1 MGTKSLSPLGTVV
14 GIVCAGEGQKSTE
27 LRQPLSGL
35 HSIEFSQTEAR
46 YSLSLVNLY
55 VFRRLR
61 YIPWFFF
68 FFFWL
73 LFGMIWK
80 YNLVVFSV
88 LDYL

>member
-14 GIVCAGEGQKSTE
+14 GIVCVGEGQTSTE
-27 LRQPLSGL
+27 IRQPLSGR

-61 YIPWFFF
+61 YILWVF
-68 FFFWL
+68 
-73 LFGMIWK
+73 
-80 YNLVVFSV
+80 LVVVRNDLEIKSGSF
-88 LDYL
+88 LLP

>member
-14 GIVCAGEGQKSTE
+14 GIVCVGEGQKSTE
-27 LRQPLSGL
+27 IRQPLSGR

-61 YIPWFFF
+61 YILWVF
-68 FFFWL
+68 
-73 LFGMIWK
+73 
-80 YNLVVFSV
+80 LVVVRNDLEIKSGSF
-88 LDYL
+88 LLP

>member
-68 FFFWL
+68 FFFL
-73 LFGMIWK
+73 A
-80 YNLVVFSV
+80 VVRNDLEIQSGSF
-88 LDYL
+88 LRP